1 MKTLSVLHCEAFQA
15 RASCGEL
22 NAKKRKE
29 RRRAEHET
37 IADGP
42 TPGGGEKSPV
52 ALFELEQTLSSASSQ
67 QLSKN
72 KCQNPVTQVANGE
85 LMTVGKS
92 G

>member
-1 MKTLSVLHCEAFQA
+1 MKALSLLQCEAFQA
-15 RASCGEL
+15 GTSCGEL

-29 RRRAEHET
+29 GRRAEHET

-42 TPGGGEKSPV
+42 TPGGEETSPV

-72 KCQNPVTQVANGE
+72 KCQNPVTQGANGE
-85 LMTVGKS
+85 LMKVGES